1 VRDSR
6 LLDNRNGI
14 VMLGS
19 GHATHVLVERNQ
31 IVSPGAMSGIYAGD
45 TRWRGYQNRISGP
58 SWGVYHRL
66 PRHRHLP
73 ISDLRGNLITDV
85 FVGVTGAGLDR
96 HELRVR
102 ANTIGGWRPTFGL
115 VASDV
120 IDTRD
125 APDRQQALSASLDF
139 AVGRT
144 R

>member
-1 VRDSR
+1 MKDT
-6 LLDNRNGI
+6 LHT
-14 VMLGS
+14 GS
-19 GHATHVLVERNQ
+19 FIIGL
-31 IVSPGAMSGIYAGD
+31 II
-45 TRWRGYQNRISGP
+45 W
-58 SWGVYHRL
+58 
-66 PRHRHLP
+66 P